1 MSSKE
6 KIKHFINQY
15 ILLLAMVMGITVYL
29 IYHNLDLQSS
39 TRDVVRAIVDFTIP
53 TMVLVMLYVTFC
65 KVNLRKLKF
74 TRWHLMLFLF
84 QVTFMAVLTLIA
96 SLLQGTKF
104 VVLAEAA
111 FICVASPTAT
121 GSVVVLT
128 QRWGG
133 NSETTTTYTLISN
146 VITAIFAPL
155 MIPFMA
161 TQDFSLYESFL
172 MIVRRVT
179 PLLIVP
185 MVLALI
191 TQIIFP
197 KVIDIVKTWKDLPLY
212 LWAIAMCLAISLTL
226 RYLITSEFGIP
237 IEIAVAIVSMIICA
251 ILFYCGKK
259 IGRRYGEHI
268 GAGQGLAQRNTVFI
282 IWLGSTFLH
291 PSCAIA
297 GGFYSLWQNLFNTW
311 QMRKFEKEGKI

>member
-1 MSSKE
+1 MVNKE
-6 KIKHFINQY
+6 HIKRFINQW
-15 ILLLAMVMGITVYL
+15 ILLIAMIFGISAYL
-29 IYHNLDLQSS
+29 IYHNLNLSAE
-39 TRDVVRAIVDFTIP
+39 TRGIVNIIVDWAIP
-53 TMVLVMLYVTFC
+53 TMVLAMLYITFC
-65 KVNLRKLKF
+65 KVNLRQLKF
-74 TRWHLMLFLF
+74 TRWHLSLVVF
-84 QVTFMAVLTLIA
+84 QLLLMVLITTIA
-96 SLLQGTKF
+96 SFLQGTKY

-146 VITAIFAPL
+146 LITAFFVPVL
-155 MIPFMA
+155 IPFIS
-161 TQDFSLYESFL
+161 TSEHTLTESFL
-172 MIVRRVT
+172 MILRRVT
-179 PLLIVP
+179 PLLVVP
-185 MVLALI
+185 MLMALI
-191 TQIIFP
+191 TQIFFP
-197 KVIDIVKTWKDLPLY
+197 VVVNEVKKWKDLPLY
-212 LWAIAMCLAISLTL
+212 LWAVAMCLAISLTL
-226 RYLITSEFGIP
+226 RYLISNEFGLP
-237 IEIAVAIVSMIICA
+237 IEIAVAGVSMVVCIL
-251 ILFYCGKK
+251 LFYSGKR
-259 IGRRYGEHI
+259 IGRGYGEHI

>member
-1 MSSKE
+1 MNSKL
-6 KIKHFINQY
+6 KHFINQY
-15 ILLLAMVMGITVYL
+15 ILLIAMVMGITAYL
-29 IYHNLDLQSS
+29 IYHNLDLSVP
-39 TRDVVRAIVDFTIP
+39 TRAVVADIVDFLIP

-65 KVNLRKLKF
+65 KVNLRKLEF

-84 QVTFMAVLTLIA
+84 QITIMTVITIIA
-96 SLLQGTKF
+96 SLLQDTKF

-146 VITAIFAPL
+146 LITAFFVPM
-155 MIPFMA
+155 MIPFMS
-161 TQDFSLYESFL
+161 TQDYSLYESFL

-179 PLLIVP
+179 PLLVVP
-185 MVLALI
+185 MLMALF
-191 TQIIFP
+191 TQILFP
-197 KVIDIVKTWKDLPLY
+197 KVIDIVKKWKDLPLY
-212 LWAIAMCLAISLTL
+212 LWAVAMCLAISLTL

-237 IEIAVAIVSMIICA
+237 IEIAIAFVSMLVCA
-251 ILFYCGKK
+251 FLFYFGKR
-259 IGRRYGEHI
+259 IGRVYGEHI

-297 GGFYSLWQNLFNTW
+297 GGFYSLWQNLFNTY

>member
-1 MSSKE
+1 MSTKE
-6 KIKHFINQY
+6 KINHFINQY
-15 ILLLAMVMGITVYL
+15 ILMIAMVFGITAYL
-29 IYHNLDLQSS
+29 IYHNLDLSSS
-39 TRDVVRAIVDFTIP
+39 TRGAVNSLVNFLIP

-84 QVTFMAVLTLIA
+84 QISVMTVITVIA
-96 SLLQGTKF
+96 SLLQDTKF

-146 VITAIFAPL
+146 LITAFFVPV
-155 MIPFMA
+155 MIPFMS
-161 TQDFSLYESFL
+161 TKDYSLCDSFL
-172 MIVRRVT
+172 MILRRVT
-179 PLLIVP
+179 PLLVIP
-185 MVLALI
+185 ILSALA
-191 TQIIFP
+191 TQIFFP
-197 KVIDIVKTWKDLPLY
+197 KVIDTVKKWRDLPLY
-212 LWAIAMCLAISLTL
+212 LWAVAMCLAISLTL
-226 RYLITSEFGIP
+226 RYLISSEFGIP
-237 IEIAVAIVSMIICA
+237 IEIAVAFVSMVVCA
-251 ILFYCGKK
+251 FLFFFGKK
-259 IGRRYGEHI
+259 IGRKYGEHI

-297 GGFYSLWQNLFNTW
+297 GGFYSLWQNLFNTY
-311 QMRKFEKEGKI
+311 QMAKFEKEGKI

>member
-1 MSSKE
+1 MVNRE
-6 KIKHFINQY
+6 HIKRFINQW
-15 ILLLAMVMGITVYL
+15 ILLIAMIFGISAYL
-29 IYHNLDLQSS
+29 IYHNLNLSAE
-39 TRDVVRAIVDFTIP
+39 TRGIVNIIVDWAIP
-53 TMVLVMLYVTFC
+53 TMVLAMLYITFC
-65 KVNLRKLKF
+65 KVNLRQLKF
-74 TRWHLMLFLF
+74 TRWHLSLVVF
-84 QVTFMAVLTLIA
+84 QLLLMVLITTIA
-96 SLLQGTKF
+96 SFLQGTKY

-146 VITAIFAPL
+146 LITAFFVPVL
-155 MIPFMA
+155 IPFIS
-161 TQDFSLYESFL
+161 TSEHTLTESFL
-172 MIVRRVT
+172 MILRRVT
-179 PLLIVP
+179 PLLVVP
-185 MVLALI
+185 MLMALI
-191 TQIIFP
+191 TQIFFP
-197 KVIDIVKTWKDLPLY
+197 VVVNEVKKWKDLPLY
-212 LWAIAMCLAISLTL
+212 LWAVAMCLAISLTL
-226 RYLITSEFGIP
+226 RYLISNEFGLP
-237 IEIAVAIVSMIICA
+237 IEIAVAGVSMVVCIL
-251 ILFYCGKK
+251 LFYSGKR
-259 IGRRYGEHI
+259 IGRGYGEHI

>member
-1 MSSKE
+1 MSTKE
-6 KIKHFINQY
+6 KINHFINQY
-15 ILLLAMVMGITVYL
+15 ILMIAMVFGVTAYL
-29 IYHNLDLQSS
+29 IYHNLNLSS
-39 TRDVVRAIVDFTIP
+39 TTRAAVNSIVDFLIP
-53 TMVLVMLYVTFC
+53 TMVLAMLYITFC

-74 TRWHLMLFLF
+74 TRWHLILFLF
-84 QVTFMAVLTLIA
+84 QILVMTVVTIIA
-96 SLLQGTKF
+96 SLLQGSKF

-146 VITAIFAPL
+146 LITAFFVPL
-155 MIPFMA
+155 MIPFMS
-161 TQDFSLYESFL
+161 TQDYSLYDSFL

-179 PLLIVP
+179 PLLVVP
-185 MVLALI
+185 MILALI
-191 TQIIFP
+191 TQIVFP

-212 LWAIAMCLAISLTL
+212 LWAVAMCLAISLTL
-226 RYLITSEFGIP
+226 RYLITSEFGIA
-237 IEIAVAIVSMIICA
+237 IEIAVAFVSMAVCA
-251 ILFYCGKK
+251 FLFFFGKK
-259 IGRRYGEHI
+259 IGRCYGEHI

-297 GGFYSLWQNLFNTW
+297 GGFYSFWQNLFNTY
-311 QMRKFEKEGKI
+311 QMTKFEKKGKI

>member
-1 MSSKE
+1 M
-6 KIKHFINQY
+6 I
-15 ILLLAMVMGITVYL
+15 AMVFGITAYL
-29 IYHNLDLQSS
+29 VYHNLDLQSS
-39 TRDVVRAIVDFTIP
+39 TRDAVRSIVDFLIP

-65 KVNLRKLKF
+65 KVNLRRLKF

-84 QVTFMAVLTLIA
+84 QVLLMALVTLTA
-96 SLLQGTKF
+96 YFLQNTKF

-111 FICVASPTAT
+111 FICVSSPTAT

-133 NSETTTTYTLISN
+133 NGETTTTYTLISN
-146 VITAIFAPL
+146 VITALFVPV
-155 MIPFMA
+155 MIPFMSL
-161 TQDFSLYESFL
+161 QDYSLYDSFL

-185 MVLALI
+185 MLMALL

-197 KVIDIVKTWKDLPLY
+197 KVIDVVKTWKDLPLY
-212 LWAIAMCLAISLTL
+212 LWAIAMCLAISMTL

-237 IEIAVAIVSMIICA
+237 IEITVAFVSMVVCA
-251 ILFYCGKK
+251 VLFYSGKR
-259 IGRRYGEHI
+259 IGRVYGEHI

-311 QMRKFEKEGKI
+311 QMRKFEREGKI

>member
-1 MSSKE
+1 M
-6 KIKHFINQY
+6 
-15 ILLLAMVMGITVYL
+15 
-29 IYHNLDLQSS
+29 
-39 TRDVVRAIVDFTIP
+39 
-53 TMVLVMLYVTFC
+53 
-65 KVNLRKLKF
+65 
-74 TRWHLMLFLF
+74 F
-84 QVTFMAVLTLIA
+84 QVLLMALVTLIA
-96 SLLQGTKF
+96 YFLQNTKF

-146 VITAIFAPL
+146 VITALFVPV
-155 MIPFMA
+155 MIPFMSL
-161 TQDFSLYESFL
+161 QDYSLYDSFL

-185 MVLALI
+185 MLMALL

-197 KVIDIVKTWKDLPLY
+197 KVIDVVKTWKDLPLY
-212 LWAIAMCLAISLTL
+212 LWAIAMCLAISMTL

-237 IEIAVAIVSMIICA
+237 IEIAVAFVSMVVCA
-251 ILFYCGKK
+251 VLFYSGKR
-259 IGRRYGEHI
+259 IGRVYGEHI

-311 QMRKFEKEGKI
+311 QMRKFEREGKI

>member
-1 MSSKE
+1 MNSKL
-6 KIKHFINQY
+6 KHFINQY
-15 ILLLAMVMGITVYL
+15 ILLIAMVMGITAYL
-29 IYHNLDLQSS
+29 IYHNLDLSVP
-39 TRDVVRAIVDFTIP
+39 TRAVVADIVDFLIP

-65 KVNLRKLKF
+65 KVNLRKLEF

-84 QVTFMAVLTLIA
+84 QITIMTVITIIA
-96 SLLQGTKF
+96 SLLQDTKF

-146 VITAIFAPL
+146 LITAFFVPM
-155 MIPFMA
+155 MIPFMS
-161 TQDFSLYESFL
+161 TQDYSLYESFL
-172 MIVRRVT
+172 MIVKRVT
-179 PLLIVP
+179 PLLVVP
-185 MVLALI
+185 MLMALF
-191 TQIIFP
+191 TQILFP
-197 KVIDIVKTWKDLPLY
+197 KVIDIVKKWKDLPLY
-212 LWAIAMCLAISLTL
+212 LWAVAMCLAISLTL

-237 IEIAVAIVSMIICA
+237 IEIAIAFVSMLVCA
-251 ILFYCGKK
+251 FLFYFGKR
-259 IGRRYGEHI
+259 IGRVYGEHI

-297 GGFYSLWQNLFNTW
+297 GGFYSLWQNLFNTY
-311 QMRKFEKEGKI
+311 QMRKFEKNGKI

>member
-1 MSSKE
+1 MSSKD
-6 KIKHFINQY
+6 KIKHFFNQY
-15 ILLLAMVMGITVYL
+15 VLMIAMVLGITAYL
-29 IYHNLDLQSS
+29 VYHNLDLQSS
-39 TRDVVRAIVDFTIP
+39 TRDTVRAIVDFLIP

-65 KVNLRKLKF
+65 KVNLRQLKF

-84 QVTFMAVLTLIA
+84 QVLLMALVTLIA
-96 SLLQGTKF
+96 YFLQNTKF

-146 VITAIFAPL
+146 VITALFVPV
-155 MIPFMA
+155 MIPFMSL
-161 TQDFSLYESFL
+161 QEYSLYESFL

-185 MVLALI
+185 MLMALL

-197 KVIDIVKTWKDLPLY
+197 KVIDVVKTWKNLPLY
-212 LWAIAMCLAISLTL
+212 LWAIAMCLAISMTL

-237 IEIAVAIVSMIICA
+237 IEIAVAFVSMVVCA
-251 ILFYCGKK
+251 VLFYSGKR
-259 IGRRYGEHI
+259 IGRGYGEHI

-297 GGFYSLWQNLFNTW
+297 GGFYSLWQNMFNTW
-311 QMRKFEKEGKI
+311 QMRKFEREGKI

>member
-1 MSSKE
+1 MNSKL
-6 KIKHFINQY
+6 KHFINQY
-15 ILLLAMVMGITVYL
+15 ILLIAMVWGIIAYL
-29 IYHNLDLQSS
+29 IYHNLDLSVA
-39 TRDVVRAIVDFTIP
+39 TRAAVNSIVDFLIP
-53 TMVLVMLYVTFC
+53 TMVLVMLYITFC

-84 QVTFMAVLTLIA
+84 QVIVMAGITVIA

-146 VITAIFAPL
+146 LITAFFVPV
-155 MIPFMA
+155 MIPFMS
-161 TQDFSLYESFL
+161 TQDYSLYDSFL

-179 PLLIVP
+179 PLLVTP
-185 MVLALI
+185 MLMALM
-191 TQIIFP
+191 TQILFP
-197 KVIDIVKTWKDLPLY
+197 KVIEIVKQWKDLPLY
-212 LWAIAMCLAISLTL
+212 LWAVAMCLAISLTL

-237 IEIAVAIVSMIICA
+237 IEIAVAFVSMIVCA
-251 ILFYCGKK
+251 FLFFFGKK
-259 IGRRYGEHI
+259 IGRKYGEHI

-297 GGFYSLWQNLFNTW
+297 GGFYSLWQNLFNTY

>member
-1 MSSKE
+1 MSTKG
-6 KIKHFINQY
+6 KLKHFINQY
-15 ILLLAMVMGITVYL
+15 ILLLAMVMGITAYL
-29 IYHNLDLQSS
+29 IYHNLDLSS
-39 TRDVVRAIVDFTIP
+39 SIRGTVNIIVDYTIP

-65 KVNLRKLKF
+65 KVNLRKLEF
-74 TRWHLMLFLF
+74 TRWHLMLSVF
-84 QVTFMAVLTLIA
+84 QVAVMAILTIIA
-96 SLLQGTKF
+96 AFLNGSKF

-111 FICVASPTAT
+111 FICVGSPTAT

-146 VITAIFAPL
+146 VITAIFVPI
-155 MIPFMA
+155 MIPFMS
-161 TQDFSLYESFL
+161 TQDYSLYESFL

-191 TQIIFP
+191 TQILFP
-197 KVIDIVKTWKDLPLY
+197 QVISKVKTWKDLPLY

-237 IEIAVAIVSMIICA
+237 IEIAVAFVSMICCA
-251 ILFYCGKK
+251 FLFYFGKK
-259 IGRRYGEHI
+259 IGRNYGEHI

-297 GGFYSLWQNLFNTW
+297 GGFYSLWQNLFNTY
-311 QMRKFEKEGKI
+311 QMRKFDKEGEI

>member
-1 MSSKE
+1 
-6 KIKHFINQY
+6 
-15 ILLLAMVMGITVYL
+15 MVFGITAYL
-29 IYHNLDLQSS
+29 VYHNLDLQSS
-39 TRDVVRAIVDFTIP
+39 TRDAVRSIVDFLIP

-65 KVNLRKLKF
+65 KVNLRRLKF

-84 QVTFMAVLTLIA
+84 QVLLMALVTLTA
-96 SLLQGTKF
+96 YFLQNTKF

-111 FICVASPTAT
+111 FICVSSPTAT

-133 NSETTTTYTLISN
+133 NGETTTTYTLISN
-146 VITAIFAPL
+146 VITALFVPV
-155 MIPFMA
+155 MIPFMSL
-161 TQDFSLYESFL
+161 QDYSLYDSFL

-185 MVLALI
+185 MLMALL

-197 KVIDIVKTWKDLPLY
+197 KVIDVVKTWKDLPLY
-212 LWAIAMCLAISLTL
+212 LWAIAMCLAISMTL

-237 IEIAVAIVSMIICA
+237 IEITVAFVSMVVCA
-251 ILFYCGKK
+251 VLFYSGKR
-259 IGRRYGEHI
+259 IGRVYGEHI

-311 QMRKFEKEGKI
+311 QMRKFEREGKI

>member
-1 MSSKE
+1 MNSKL
-6 KIKHFINQY
+6 KHFINQY
-15 ILLLAMVMGITVYL
+15 ILLIAMVMGITAYL
-29 IYHNLDLQSS
+29 IYHNLDLSVP
-39 TRDVVRAIVDFTIP
+39 TRAVVADIVDFLIP

-65 KVNLRKLKF
+65 KVNLRKLEF
-74 TRWHLMLFLF
+74 TRWHLMLFIF
-84 QVTFMAVLTLIA
+84 QITIMTVITIIA
-96 SLLQGTKF
+96 SLLQDTKF

-146 VITAIFAPL
+146 LITAFFVPM
-155 MIPFMA
+155 MIPFMS
-161 TQDFSLYESFL
+161 TQDYSLYESFL

-179 PLLIVP
+179 PLLVVP
-185 MVLALI
+185 MLMALF
-191 TQIIFP
+191 TQILFP
-197 KVIDIVKTWKDLPLY
+197 KVIDIVKKWKDLPLY
-212 LWAIAMCLAISLTL
+212 LWAVAMCLAISLTL

-237 IEIAVAIVSMIICA
+237 IEIAIAFVSMLVCA
-251 ILFYCGKK
+251 FLFYFGKR
-259 IGRRYGEHI
+259 IGRVYGEHI

-297 GGFYSLWQNLFNTW
+297 GGFYSLWQNLFNTY

>member
-1 MSSKE
+1 
-6 KIKHFINQY
+6 
-15 ILLLAMVMGITVYL
+15 MVMGITAYL
-29 IYHNLDLQSS
+29 IYHNLDLS
-39 TRDVVRAIVDFTIP
+39 TSIRETVNIIVDYTIP
-53 TMVLVMLYVTFC
+53 SMVLMMLYVTFC
-65 KVNLRKLKF
+65 KVNLRKLQF
-74 TRWHLMLFLF
+74 TRWHLMLFIF
-84 QVTFMAVLTLIA
+84 QVVLMTLLTTIT
-96 SLLQGTKF
+96 SFLQGTKY
-104 VVLAEAA
+104 VVLAEAS

-146 VITAIFAPL
+146 VITALFVPL
-155 MIPFMA
+155 MIPFMS
-161 TQDFSLYESFL
+161 TQDYSLYDSFL

-191 TQIIFP
+191 TQILFP
-197 KVIDIVKTWKDLPLY
+197 KVIEIVKTWKDLPLY
-212 LWAIAMCLAISLTL
+212 LWAVAMCLAISLTL
-226 RYLITSEFGIP
+226 RYLITSEFGIA
-237 IEIAVAIVSMIICA
+237 IEIAVAFVSMICCA
-251 ILFYCGKK
+251 FLFYFGKK
-259 IGRRYGEHI
+259 IGRIYGEHI

-297 GGFYSLWQNLFNTW
+297 GGFYSLWQNLFNTY

>member
-1 MSSKE
+1 MSSKD
-6 KIKHFINQY
+6 KIKRFFNQY
-15 ILLLAMVMGITVYL
+15 VLMIAMVFGITAYL
-29 IYHNLDLQSS
+29 VYHNLDLSNS
-39 TRDVVRAIVDFTIP
+39 TRDAVRAIVDFTIP

-65 KVNLRKLKF
+65 KVNLRQLKF

-84 QVTFMAVLTLIA
+84 QLLLMTLVTLIT
-96 SLLQGTKF
+96 SLLQSTKF

-111 FICVASPTAT
+111 FICIASPTAT

-146 VITAIFAPL
+146 VITALFVPV
-155 MIPFMA
+155 MIPFMS
-161 TQDFSLYESFL
+161 TQEYSLYESFL

-179 PLLIVP
+179 PLLIAP
-185 MVLALI
+185 MLMALY
-191 TQIIFP
+191 TQIMFP
-197 KVIDIVKTWKDLPLY
+197 KVIDIVKGWKDLPLY
-212 LWAIAMCLAISLTL
+212 LWAVAMCLAISMTL

-237 IEIAVAIVSMIICA
+237 IEVAVAFVSMVVCA
-251 ILFYCGKK
+251 LLFYSGKR
-259 IGRRYGEHI
+259 IGRIYGEHI

>member
-1 MSSKE
+1 
-6 KIKHFINQY
+6 
-15 ILLLAMVMGITVYL
+15 MVFGITAYL
-29 IYHNLDLQSS
+29 IYHNLDLQRS
-39 TRDVVRAIVDFTIP
+39 TRAVVNSMVDIAIP
-53 TMVLVMLYVTFC
+53 TMVLAMLYITFC

-84 QVTFMAVLTLIA
+84 QLLVMTVITMAGA
-96 SLLQGTKF
+96 LLQETKF

-146 VITAIFAPL
+146 LITAFFVPVL
-155 MIPFMA
+155 IPFMS
-161 TQDFSLYESFL
+161 THEVSLIDSFL

-179 PLLIVP
+179 PLLVVP
-185 MVLALI
+185 MLMALL
-191 TQIIFP
+191 TQMIFP
-197 KVIDIVKTWKDLPLY
+197 KVIDVVKKWKDLPLY
-212 LWAIAMCLAISLTL
+212 LWAVAMCLAISMTL
-226 RYLITSEFGIP
+226 RYLVSNEFGIP
-237 IEIAVAIVSMIICA
+237 IEIAVAFSSMFVCA
-251 ILFYCGKK
+251 FLFYFGKR
-259 IGRRYGEHI
+259 IGRSYGEHI

-311 QMRKFEKEGKI
+311 QMRKFEREGKI